1 MNAFIALICF
11 TASPIGAIFLTPEA
25 WFVTVQTPVGNI
37 RGISKVRNGQTI
49 NVFHGIPYAEAPTGG
64 LRFNKPVPRA
74 PFRST
79 YDATNSSSAF
89 ACLSIVKQTLVSF
102 SEDCLRL
109 SVYVPDSAS
118 TRTEKKPVMIF
129 IHGGGFYSGSSAQY
143 DGSMLAGSDVIYVAI
158 NYRLAQLGFLSTE
171 SGMVEGNFGLWDQHM
186 AIQWVHDNIESFGG
200 NVNDVT
206 IFGQSAGS
214 SSVMYQ
220 SMYAGNKGLFQR
232 VIAESGSTTSS
243 WAYKNVKTST
253 QNAYRFANHCGCH
266 QTTEDTMVACLRSLT
281 STEMANCLTTY
292 TDGYSFDDLAWTV
305 TADDD
310 FVAVDQWRMFT
321 DSDATR
327 TDLTFF
333 RSLDLLIGVNKGDGL
348 VFLGDWMSRIQT
360 NLTANPAVTTQQFRD
375 NILPAYLKFGKDFG
389 TVNPAFL
396 EKVFSF
402 YAEDA
407 SLAMLRNLVQF
418 TTDICFTAPSVLA
431 LNAHNTHG
439 VGRSYFYE
447 FAYSPDVHFLPGIP
461 AIDDGTLANHGAE
474 LHFIFGDAGT
484 FTNPVEQRLAK
495 TMVTMWTN
503 FAKTG

>member
-1 MNAFIALICF
+1 MTTLFALFCCCV
-11 TASPIGAIFLTPEA
+11 SPVFAIFLAPELR
-25 WFVTVQTPVGNI
+25 FVTVQTPVGNI
-37 RGISKVRNGQTI
+37 RGISKLINGKTI
-49 NVFHGIPYAEAPTGG
+49 NEFYGIPYAEPPTGS
-64 LRFNKPVPRA
+64 LRFNKPVQKA
-74 PFRST
+74 PFIST
-79 YDATNSSSAF
+79 FDATDLLATV
-89 ACLSIVKQTLVSF
+89 ACPSWEKRDLVPF
-102 SEDCLRL
+102 SEDCLML
-109 SVYVPDSAS
+109 NIFSPPPSNAL
-118 TRTEKKPVMIF
+118 KPVMIW
-129 IHGGGFYSGSSAQY
+129 IHGGGFTSGSNARY
-143 DGSMLAGSDVIYVAI
+143 DGSIIAGSDVIVVAI
-158 NYRLAQLGFLSTE
+158 NYRLGQLGFMSTE
-171 SGMVEGNFGLWDQHM
+171 SGLIKGNFGLWDQHM

-281 STEMANCLTTY
+281 STEMENCLTTY

-360 NLTANPAVTTQQFRD
+360 NLTANPAVTKQQFRD

-431 LNAHNTHG
+431 LNAHDTHG